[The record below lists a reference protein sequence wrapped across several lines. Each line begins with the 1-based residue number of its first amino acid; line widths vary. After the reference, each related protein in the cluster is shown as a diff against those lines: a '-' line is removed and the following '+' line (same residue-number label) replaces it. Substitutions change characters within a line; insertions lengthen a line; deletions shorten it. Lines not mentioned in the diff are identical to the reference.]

1 MGLRLRLEWNCSV
14 DRSRFASAKLL
25 SSRSLWFL
33 GPASH
38 LLALIVHIQR
48 RGKLNK
54 QAIQASL
61 LLLLELHKK
70 DGSGE
75 KSYPQAFAYRMVE
88 GRKGSNTFRLML
100 DHCIRDISNELSDL

>member
-1 MGLRLRLEWNCSV
+1 MITLPRIRV
-14 DRSRFASAKLL
+14 
-25 SSRSLWFL
+25 
-33 GPASH
+33 
-38 LLALIVHIQR
+38 
-48 RGKLNK
+48 
-54 QAIQASL
+54 QASL

-88 GRKGSNTFRLML
+88 GGRGSNTFRLML